1 MQKSNSVSALWSLL
15 AASAALIGCSS
26 GETES
31 GESVYVTPSNPASGA
46 GVPLAGGTGASAE
59 MSPSSNVP
67 TTDPTPQPAMTA
79 PTAPTPATETTTPT
93 APMLQ
98 APMANSTTPPAAEPP
113 PADPATPPETPKVV
127 LFDGTNLDA
136 WVSRNNGGPAG
147 WQVLG
152 DGTMVVTPG
161 TGDIITKEKWEDL
174 FVHLE
179 YKTPVFPAN
188 VTGQER
194 GNSGVYLKTMYEMQ
208 VLDSFGRPPE
218 IDGCGSVYG
227 IKAPLTVA
235 CFQEEV
241 WNTYDIEFVGPRFDD
256 QGRKVSNAPIV
267 SAKLNNVLVQDNTDV
282 PGGTRSGFPETPG
295 PAGLMLQ
302 DHSNRISF
310 RNIYVIP
317 R

>member
-1 MQKSNSVSALWSLL
+1 MQKSNSVSVLWSLL
-15 AASAALIGCSS
+15 AASAASIACSS
-26 GETES
+26 GETEN
-31 GESVYVTPSNPASGA
+31 GNSVYVMPSSPSSGA
-46 GVPLAGGTGASAE
+46 GVMPAAGTGASDMTA
-59 MSPSSNVP
+59 PSSNAPAP
-67 TTDPTPQPAMTA
+67 TAPTPPSETTA
-79 PTAPTPATETTTPT
+79 PTAPTPATETTPA

-98 APMANSTTPPAAEPP
+98 APMVDSTTPPAAVPP
-113 PADPATPPETPKVV
+113 AADPATPPMQPKLV

-136 WVSRNNGGPAG
+136 WVSRNSGGPAG

-161 TGDIITKEKWEDL
+161 TGDIITKQKFEDL
-174 FVHLE
+174 FVHVE

-188 VTGQER
+188 VMGQAR
-194 GNSGVYLKTMYEMQ
+194 GNSGVYLKGMYEMQ
-208 VLDSFGRPPE
+208 VLDSFGLPPQ

-227 IKAPLTVA
+227 IKEPLTVA

-241 WNTYDIEFVGPRFDD
+241 WNTYDIEFRAPRFDN
-256 QGRKVSNAPIV
+256 QGNKTSNASIV
-267 SAKLNNVLVQDNTDV
+267 SAKLNNVLVQDNTDL
-282 PGGTRSGFPETPG
+282 PNGTRSGFAEAPG

>member
-1 MQKSNSVSALWSLL
+1 MHKSNGVSVLWSLL
-15 AASAALIGCSS
+15 AASAAVIACSS
-26 GETES
+26 GETEN
-31 GESVYVTPSNPASGA
+31 GESVYVMPSNPSGA
-46 GVPLAGGTGASAE
+46 GGVTPAGGTGASNM

-67 TTDPTPQPAMTA
+67 TTEPTPQPAMAA

-98 APMANSTTPPAAEPP
+98 APMAESTTPPAAAPP
-113 PADPATPPETPKVV
+113 AADPATPPEAPKIV

-136 WVSRNNGGPAG
+136 WVSRNNGGPPG
-147 WQVLG
+147 WQVVG

-161 TGDIITKEKWEDL
+161 TGDIITKQKFEDL

-218 IDGCGSVYG
+218 IDGCGAVYE

-241 WNTYDIEFVGPRFDD
+241 WNTYDIEFVGPKFDN
-256 QGRKVSNAPIV
+256 QGNKVSNARVV

-282 PGGTRSGFPETPG
+282 PNGTRSGFPEAPG

-302 DHSNRISF
+302 DHNNRISF
-310 RNIYVIP
+310 RNIFVIP